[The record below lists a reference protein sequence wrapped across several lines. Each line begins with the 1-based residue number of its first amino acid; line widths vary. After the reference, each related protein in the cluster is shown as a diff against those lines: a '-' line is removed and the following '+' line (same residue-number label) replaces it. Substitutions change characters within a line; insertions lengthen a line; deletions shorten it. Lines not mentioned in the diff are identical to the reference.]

1 MDELYQNY
9 PKNSAGGHT
18 RNVTYYNT
26 NKPAGTP
33 GGPLP
38 ANLNAQQ
45 QKIFE
50 MNNNHHAVGMVG
62 GIASPNGGQGP
73 SIAMAFHKGNGGK

>member
-1 MDELYQNY
+1 MDELYNNY

-26 NKPAGTP
+26 KPAGTP

-38 ANLNAQQ
+38 ANLNAQ
-45 QKIFE
+45 
-50 MNNNHHAVGMVG
+50 
-62 GIASPNGGQGP
+62 
-73 SIAMAFHKGNGGK
+73 